1 MCRSNPRASRTVPF
15 VAKATGVPLA
25 RIAAQI
31 AVGKTLREIGF
42 TQEPHIDGF
51 FVKEV
56 VLPFDK
62 FDGTPVRLGPEMR
75 STGEVMGHASSFG
88 HAFAKAE
95 SAAGTTLPT
104 QGRAL
109 LSVNDF
115 DKGAVVKLARDLQRL
130 GWKLPPRAG
139 RRNGCAASGLQ
150 VETLNKVSEGV
161 PHILDE
167 IARGQID

>member
-1 MCRSNPRASRTVPF
+1 PRASRTVPF

-31 AVGKTLREIGF
+31 AAGRTLQEIGF
-42 TQEPHIDGF
+42 TEEPHIDGF

-56 VLPFDK
+56 VLPFAK

-95 SAAGTTLPT
+95 SAAGTPLPT
-104 QGRAL
+104 HGRAFV
-109 LSVNDF
+109 SVNDY
-115 DKGAVVKLARDLQRL
+115 DKGAVFNLARDLQRL
-130 GWKLPPRAG
+130 GWKLSATRGTAEWL
-139 RRNGCAASGLQ
+139 RRVGL
-150 VETLNKVSEGV
+150 
-161 PHILDE
+161 
-167 IARGQID
+167 

>member
-1 MCRSNPRASRTVPF
+1 MRHYTRRLASALNVKGLMNIQFAIKDDRVYVLEVNPRASRTVPF

-25 RIAAQI
+25 RIAAQV
-31 AVGKTLREIGF
+31 AVGKTLQETGF
-42 TQEPHIDGF
+42 TEEPHIDGF

-95 SAAGTTLPT
+95 
-104 QGRAL
+104 
-109 LSVNDF
+109 
-115 DKGAVVKLARDLQRL
+115 
-130 GWKLPPRAG
+130 
-139 RRNGCAASGLQ
+139 
-150 VETLNKVSEGV
+150 
-161 PHILDE
+161 
-167 IARGQID
+167 